1 MARLGWLGRI
11 DHFDRWFT
19 HFAKLDCPA
28 ASDITRR
35 QLDWSPTEAGLL
47 VDIDQDY
54 YFEG

>member
-1 MARLGWLGRI
+1 MGWLGRI

-35 QLDWSPTEAGLL
+35 QLGWSPTEAWLL
-47 VDIDQDY
+47 ADIDQDY